1 MADKSCLHRLA
12 ATAKPALTLFVGEAY
27 VEGVTPLLILSIFFA
42 LTLTST
48 ALSGLLV
55 VLGETMLSLKLTAL
69 NAIIGIGSAQLLLPS
84 LGTTGASLTRG
95 IVMAT
100 SLLTTIIAL
109 RNKIRLSFDLE
120 AFWKSLLASIVMAL
134 AVYDIQALYY
144 SKFYLPIYILIGGVI
159 YLAMLR
165 VTNAIRPE
173 DVRLTKEYL
182 GPRFSPLVKRFEK
195 LIVSS

>member
-1 MADKSCLHRLA
+1 MQLLSFGLP
-12 ATAKPALTLFVGEAY
+12 ATAKP
-27 VEGVTPLLILSIFFA
+27 A

-69 NAIIGIGSAQLLLPS
+69 NAVIGIGSAQLLLPS

-100 SLLTTIIAL
+100 ALLTTIMAL
-109 RNKIRLSFDLE
+109 RNKIKLSFDLE

-144 SKFYLPIYILIGGVI
+144 SKFYLPFYVIIGGVI
-159 YLAMLR
+159 YLVMLR
-165 VTNAIRPE
+165 LTDAIKPADAQLLE
-173 DVRLTKEYL
+173 EYL
-182 GPRFSPLVKRFEK
+182 GQRLAPLIRPFERLLVGSRREK
-195 LIVSS
+195 